1 MREGR
6 YNVRSHTV
14 NRQNVA
20 HHTFVVRQ
28 TRAMVTMAA
37 MLTTLSLLAG
47 CKGAGSTSA
56 DGHADGLG
64 DGTNDLPLPM
74 CPEPEAA
81 SDMAAA
87 DDFGPNAK
95 AVAMPSAM
103 GRVNVYEVTAPH
115 LLERVDIY
123 VRANLAG
130 SRVTISVFEAPAKD
144 KDFQKLA
151 DVQVDVPPCEGWA
164 SSGTLAVPFA
174 RGRFYA
180 IGFDPNQLI
189 TTFVNADMSNIP
201 VDGRFG
207 RLIGSK
213 TVTTVSTSTLG
224 WDKVADKD
232 FMRQRL
238 LTSPRADDDAG
249 VDDDAGTDAGADTVT
264 ADAGDGASGDVSDGG
279 VKDAADAIGS

>member
-1 MREGR
+1 MPKRSHR
-6 YNVRSHTV
+6 NRRHNVRRH
-14 NRQNVA
+14 NIA
-20 HHTFVVRQ
+20 HHIFVVS
-28 TRAMVTMAA
+28 A
-37 MLTTLSLLAG
+37 LSLLAG
-47 CKGAGSTSA
+47 CKGSSSTGSTGI

-64 DGTNDLPLPM
+64 DGTNDVPLPM
-74 CPEPEAA
+74 CPEPSAA

-95 AVAMPSAM
+95 AVVMPSAM
-103 GRVNVYEVTAPH
+103 GRVNVYEVTAAH

-123 VRANLAG
+123 VRANLSG

-144 KDFQKLA
+144 KDFQKLT
-151 DVQVDVPPCEGWA
+151 DVQVDVPTCEGWA
-164 SSGTLAVPFA
+164 SSGMLAIPFE

-213 TVTTVSTSTLG
+213 TVTSVSTSTLG

-238 LTSPRADDDAG
+238 LTSPRADDDAA
-249 VDDDAGTDAGADTVT
+249 VTDDGGADAAEV
-264 ADAGDGASGDVSDGG
+264 GDGRGDVSDGG
-279 VKDAADAIGS
+279 AKDAVDAVGS